1 MLIKKNPYLL
11 LLLLL
16 FSCSKEDIIEYNQ
29 WTLSDESFSEILQ
42 LSDTTGLS
50 DYETFGIRMDRIQSL
65 FAEKQDP
72 RGAFTTVY
80 EQITNAAINSVN
92 ADFYE
97 NGQFVD
103 DFGLA
108 FGKLY
113 LIDLHYH
120 LLNQPLRAHW
130 EAYYNECASS
140 KHYTQLMA
148 MGVNAHITIDLVD
161 ALIEVKV
168 TEGEESDWV
177 LISTALLDGIPFFQ
191 EEFESAYTEDISD
204 LISLYGFGDFLDEIN
219 GENTTIYTLLN
230 ELRYVGY
237 LDALK
242 YQAGFEKNIEYK
254 VRKRF
259 EDLNNT
265 IQFLDDLGL
274 LP

>member
-1 MLIKKNPYLL
+1 MIIKKIPYLVL
-11 LLLLL
+11 ILIL
-16 FSCSKEDIIEYNQ
+16 FSCSKDDIINYNQ
-29 WTLSDESFSEILQ
+29 WSLSDEAFNELLL
-42 LSDTTGLS
+42 LSDTSGLS
-50 DYETFGIRMDRIQSL
+50 DYETFGIRMDRIQFL

-80 EQITNAAINSVN
+80 EQITNAAINSIDAN
-92 ADFYE
+92 FYE
-97 NGQFVD
+97 NGQFVG

-130 EAYYNECASS
+130 EAYYNACASS

-148 MGVNAHITIDLVD
+148 MGVNAHITIDLVN
-161 ALIEVKV
+161 ALVQLKV
-168 TEGEESDWV
+168 TQEEESDWV
-177 LISTALLDGIPFFQ
+177 LISTALLDGVPVFQ
-191 EEFESAYTEDISD
+191 EAFEQTYTSDISD
-204 LISLYGFGDFLDEIN
+204 IIALYGFADIVDEIY

-242 YQAGFEKNIEYK
+242 YQEGFENEIDYK

-259 EDLNNT
+259 EDLNNM
-265 IQFLDDLGL
+265 IQLMDRLQFL
-274 LP
+274 P